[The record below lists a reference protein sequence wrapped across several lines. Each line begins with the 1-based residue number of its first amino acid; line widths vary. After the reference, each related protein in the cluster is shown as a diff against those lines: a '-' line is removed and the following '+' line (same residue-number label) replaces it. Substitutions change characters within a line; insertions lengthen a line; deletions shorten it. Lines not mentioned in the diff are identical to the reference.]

1 MLRKVSCSWPLTYR
15 VAAFQLLNLT
25 EWWSRLPRVETN
37 ACFSFFCLSN
47 MSVISF
53 WLFFW
58 RKFEHQQAGRLGRKY
73 LCTLFHQRCNTLHQ
87 QCNTWQLFMYPFV
100 HDRLWIPSRE
110 KCYSVHSTSQWCLK
124 CKQRTQT
131 QLEGTP
137 GNGDRYTICTRN
149 TSTVLQLWFTLF
161 HGPPVCKEIAWVS
174 DYRKIITGTPSIT
187 LFEVSLQYCFH
198 HKTTFRPPAK
208 RWVLF
213 ALSYAPFHAQLAM
226 QPKPNR
232 LLSLLPL
239 IGTKKKCSMQE
250 DMHHVF
256 GRNVDKPPVWWNVAH
271 LLDGGNC
278 RATYTRRGLNGT
290 MHHTS
295 LRRDSLLYAHW
306 NNKVHA

>member
-1 MLRKVSCSWPLTYR
+1 MIPAHCLRDSQHTSTSWRPSWGLLPVLNVPFSVPLPVSGSDGALAFCIGACHRPAFAEHCCWYFERSFAYRLLRKVSCSWPLTNR

-37 ACFSFFCLSN
+37 ACFSLFCLSN

-58 RKFEHQQAGRLGRKY
+58 GKFEHQQAGRLGRKY
-73 LCTLFHQRCNTLHQ
+73 LCTLFHQRCNTFR
-87 QCNTWQLFMYPFV
+87 NTWQLFMYPFV
-100 HDRLWIPSRE
+100 HDRLWIPSRQ

-149 TSTVLQLWFTLF
+149 TSTVLQLWFTPF

-213 ALSYAPFHAQLAM
+213 ALSYAPFHA
-226 QPKPNR
+226 
-232 LLSLLPL
+232 
-239 IGTKKKCSMQE
+239 
-250 DMHHVF
+250 
-256 GRNVDKPPVWWNVAH
+256 
-271 LLDGGNC
+271 
-278 RATYTRRGLNGT
+278 
-290 MHHTS
+290 
-295 LRRDSLLYAHW
+295 
-306 NNKVHA
+306 